1 MHRLVSVHNAA
12 MTKLLDRAIEAA
24 RELPAEMQDEIAAIL
39 LSFMGEDDGEVY
51 QLTPEEEAD
60 LEEADREIERGE
72 IATEEEVR
80 AVLAKYL

>member
-1 MHRLVSVHNAA
+1 

-24 RELPAEMQDEIAAIL
+24 KELPAEMQDEIAEIL
-39 LSFMGEDDGEVY
+39 LSFMGKDDGDVY

-80 AVLAKYL
+80 AMWAKYGL

>member
-1 MHRLVSVHNAA
+1 MG
-12 MTKLLDRAIEAA
+12 KD
-24 RELPAEMQDEIAAIL
+24 DE
-39 LSFMGEDDGEVY
+39 GVY

-80 AVLAKYL
+80 AMWAKYRL

>member
-1 MHRLVSVHNAA
+1 

-24 RELPAEMQDEIAAIL
+24 KELPAEMQDEIASIL
-39 LSFMGEDDGEVY
+39 LRFMGEDGPVY

-60 LEEADREIERGE
+60 LDEADREIERGE

-80 AVLAKYL
+80 AVLAKYIR

>member
-1 MHRLVSVHNAA
+1 

-24 RELPAEMQDEIAAIL
+24 KELPAEMQDEIAAIL

>member
-1 MHRLVSVHNAA
+1 

-24 RELPAEMQDEIAAIL
+24 KELPAEMQDEIAEIL
-39 LSFMGEDDGEVY
+39 LRFMGEDDGEVY

-80 AVLAKYL
+80 AMWAKYRL

>member
-1 MHRLVSVHNAA
+1 MHNAR

-24 RELPAEMQDEIAAIL
+24 KELPAEMQDEIAGIL
-39 LSFMGEDDGEVY
+39 LRLIGDDGGEVY

-60 LEEADREIERGE
+60 LDEADREIERGE

-80 AVLAKYL
+80 AMWARYGL

>member
-1 MHRLVSVHNAA
+1 

-24 RELPAEMQDEIAAIL
+24 RELPTEMQDEIAEIL
-39 LSFMGEDDGEVY
+39 LRFMGEDDGDVY

-72 IATEEEVR
+72 VVGEEEVR
-80 AVLAKYL
+80 TILAKYLR

>member
-1 MHRLVSVHNAA
+1 

-24 RELPAEMQDEIAAIL
+24 KELPAEMQDEIAEIL
-39 LSFMGEDDGEVY
+39 LSFMGEGDGAVY

-72 IATEEEVR
+72 VVGEEEVR
-80 AVLAKYL
+80 TILAKYLR

>member
-1 MHRLVSVHNAA
+1 

-24 RELPAEMQDEIAAIL
+24 KELPAEMQDEIAAIL
-39 LSFMGEDDGEVY
+39 LSFMGEDDGEAY

-80 AVLAKYL
+80 AMWAKYRL

>member
-1 MHRLVSVHNAA
+1 

-24 RELPAEMQDEIAAIL
+24 RELPAEMQDEIAGIL
-39 LSFMGEDDGEVY
+39 LRLMGEDDGAVY

-80 AVLAKYL
+80 AMWAKYGL

>member
-1 MHRLVSVHNAA
+1 

-24 RELPAEMQDEIAAIL
+24 RELPAEMQDEIAEIL
-39 LSFMGEDDGEVY
+39 LSFMGKDDEGVY

-80 AVLAKYL
+80 AMWAKYRL

>member
-1 MHRLVSVHNAA
+1 

-24 RELPAEMQDEIAAIL
+24 KELPAEMQDEIAEIL
-39 LSFMGEDDGEVY
+39 LSFMGKDDGDVY

-72 IATEEEVR
+72 VVGEEVVR
-80 AVLAKYL
+80 TILAKYLR

>member
-1 MHRLVSVHNAA
+1 

-24 RELPAEMQDEIAAIL
+24 RELPAEMQDEIAEIL
-39 LSFMGEDDGEVY
+39 LRFMGEDDGDVY

-72 IATEEEVR
+72 VVGEEEVR
-80 AVLAKYL
+80 TILAKYLR

>member
-1 MHRLVSVHNAA
+1 

-24 RELPAEMQDEIAAIL
+24 KELPAEMQDEIAEIL

-72 IATEEEVR
+72 VVGEEEVR
-80 AVLAKYL
+80 TILAKYLR

>member
-1 MHRLVSVHNAA
+1 

-24 RELPAEMQDEIAAIL
+24 KELPAEMQDEIAEIL
-39 LSFMGEDDGEVY
+39 LSVMGKDDGDVY

-80 AVLAKYL
+80 AMWAKYRL

>member
-1 MHRLVSVHNAA
+1 MHNVA

-24 RELPAEMQDEIAAIL
+24 KELPAEMQDEIAEIL
-39 LSFMGEDDGEVY
+39 LSFMGKDDGDVY

-72 IATEEEVR
+72 VVGEEVVR
-80 AVLAKYL
+80 TILAKYLR

>member
-1 MHRLVSVHNAA
+1 

>member
-1 MHRLVSVHNAA
+1 

-24 RELPAEMQDEIAAIL
+24 RELPAEMQDEIAEIL
-39 LSFMGEDDGEVY
+39 LRFMGEDDGDVY

-80 AVLAKYL
+80 AMWAKYRL